1 MPNQILDAL
10 MQYLTT
16 PQGGGRSNMTMS
28 QDWAGQTLL
37 PKPTPQPNVWD
48 TLTNYLTTPQ
58 GGNRSNMAMSLPQT
72 QTTPQPMA
80 QPQATPINPY
90 DMGFRVQG
98 TPDSGGTA
106 TALPAD
112 RPQGSP
118 SPVMEFLR
126 QMGIPLASAAVG
138 LASPQMLPGA
148 AGMATGFAGEMSKER
163 EYEKKLAI
171 AKEGVPTYTFNP
183 DTGQYEDTGVRVPR
197 NAKISRLTSDQQNKL
212 QEALDKIILGD
223 SKGTEQI
230 TQETKQKFN
239 LGDAPE
245 ASKYKDG
252 AVLKDESGNPIAINK
267 GGSWQSIQ

>member
-10 MQYLTT
+10 MQALSK
-16 PQGGGRSNMTMS
+16 PSAFGP
-28 QDWAGQTLL
+28 AGQMVDLGRIVVN
-37 PKPTPQPNVWD
+37 PN
-48 TLTNYLTTPQ
+48 Q
-58 GGNRSNMAMSLPQT
+58 QAKS
-72 QTTPQPMA
+72 MA
-80 QPQATPINPY
+80 QPAPQAQPQMTPP
-90 DMGFRVQG
+90 
-98 TPDSGGTA
+98 PA
-106 TALPAD
+106 TMQQ
-112 RPQGSP
+112 PQSTGP

-183 DTGQYEDTGVRVPR
+183 DSGQYEDTGVRVPK

-230 TQETKQKFN
+230 AQETRQKFN

-245 ASKYKDG
+245 AGKYKDG